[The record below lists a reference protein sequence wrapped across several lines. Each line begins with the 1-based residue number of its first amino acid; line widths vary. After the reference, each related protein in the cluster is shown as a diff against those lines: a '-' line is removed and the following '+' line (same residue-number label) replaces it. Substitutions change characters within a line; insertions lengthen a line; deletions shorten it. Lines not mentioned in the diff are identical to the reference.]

1 VKQRQTANFIFQG
14 KPFIVIGDGQ
24 YELEG
29 EEVILKKPLIVVN
42 RVEKNNF
49 HSSVVAETGAST
61 RTLSSQD
68 REKLDKFDFN
78 CIAVIRK
85 KYLFT
90 KRPRLIFRS

>member
-1 VKQRQTANFIFQG
+1 
-14 KPFIVIGDGQ
+14 VIGDGQ

-42 RVEKNNF
+42 RVEKNTL
-49 HSSVVAETGAST
+49 HSDVMTGNETCT
-61 RTLSSQD
+61 NTFSSQD
-68 REKLDKFDFN
+68 RERVEKFDFN

-85 KYLFT
+85 KFLFT